1 VKDMEF
7 VKIGVR
13 ESEYG
18 NDLIR
23 GARLKV
29 DIQTGDTVYKDAVI
43 TIPESTLH
51 RIVCMYE
58 TKHEL

>member
-1 VKDMEF
+1 MEF